1 MSRRLH
7 PQDLPAGA
15 AVRSRRAR
23 LARVLPALWLGLC
36 AFAAQAAAPLM
47 ELTVGHSGTVRIEEE
62 IATAAIGNPDIAQT
76 LVIRPDTLLINA
88 AATGAT
94 SLTLFGK
101 SGYQYDYRLLVS
113 HDLTLLRQHLKQLD
127 PRIEVAPDPNGG
139 AVVLSG
145 TVASKAVALNAE
157 AAAIRFFA
165 DTTVTLRSTPRTIR
179 ESVTT
184 TAHSEPQATATAAQ
198 TTSSRTTTTI
208 VNAADGD
215 STLEQSMT
223 GRAEVRVINLLMTEE
238 VLQPPAQ
245 RLQALLGQ
253 VDGRIRVEQVNE
265 VFVLKGRVATPA
277 ALSRTLG
284 IADRFVSLEAR
295 PDIRVFSDQG
305 GVLAGDLDAE
315 RAQGVEPVDPTL
327 AVQRLNSNSNRN
339 TGNRNGGAS
348 SGLKQPLHEGKGNL
362 AQNIARGDVI
372 TAANG
377 RVMSLL
383 QVDDQPR
390 VEIQMRIVAVDRSR
404 TDELGIDWR
413 LDGNKITIGSL
424 HGGVVDILPSPDDW
438 RGSSNGDD
446 VINTG
451 SANLI
456 GLLTPGS
463 YAIQAFIRA
472 IEDKGAATILSEPL
486 LTAVSG
492 ESSSF
497 LVGGSIP
504 IPQQTTTGSQ
514 NLNPQTETNVVF
526 LDYGLKLIVRPT
538 VLENGKISV
547 VLDQSISE
555 PDYARQIKLLGEPV
569 PAFTQR
575 TVSTVTEAQDGETW
589 AVAGLITEEVSKK
602 LREVPFI
609 SKVPVLGALFRNKTD
624 RDIRSELMIT
634 VTARRVG
641 GTAGTAA
648 NDVAEPPAAA
658 LTVPQQDGAS

>member
-1 MSRRLH
+1 MLHHLH
-7 PQDLPAGA
+7 PQALSAGA
-15 AVRSRRAR
+15 AVRSRRVR
-23 LARVLPALWLGLC
+23 LTRALPALWLGLC

-284 IADRFVSLEAR
+284 IADRFVSQEAR

-377 RVMSLL
+377 RIMSLL

-413 LDGNKITIGSL
+413 LDGNRVSIGSL
-424 HGGVVDILPSPDDW
+424 HGGVVEELPSPTTTEK
-438 RGSSNGDD
+438 
-446 VINTG
+446 INTG

-456 GLLTPGS
+456 GFLYPGS

-641 GTAGTAA
+641 GTAGSAA

-658 LTVPQQDGAS
+658 LTVPRQDGAS